1 LPLSLF
7 LLLAGSQ
14 NKTAENYDSLKI
26 ENSILKVLVYFD
38 IFNYPLTE
46 KEIRSFLDNP
56 YDEDEFINSFN
67 ALLRSQKIFQL
78 KEFYSLQRNL
88 SLAERRRKGN
98 ELARTLLTRAEKIAK
113 LFYKF
118 PYVRAVGVS
127 GSVSKNFADENSDI
141 DYFIITKANRLWIAR
156 TLLHLLRKNPFLKDR
171 NEHYCMNYFVDEE
184 DLLIEEKNVY
194 TATELFTIIPMA
206 GNGSMKNFFEANTWS
221 VDYFPTLALP
231 IVKEDI
237 KKPSLPFKKLVELM
251 LNNKLG
257 NSLDNYLMRLTT
269 RRWKK
274 KENEERLNTKG
285 ERMGLKTGKHFSKPN
300 PIFFHDWFIAKFEKK
315 MEEKKKEWGL

>member
-1 LPLSLF
+1 
-7 LLLAGSQ
+7 
-14 NKTAENYDSLKI
+14 LKI

-46 KEIRSFLDNP
+46 KEIRSFLDNSC
-56 YDEDEFINSFN
+56 DEIEFNNSFN
-67 ALLRSQKIFQL
+67 QLLRSQRIFQL
-78 KEFYSLQRNL
+78 HEFYSLKHDL
-88 SLAERRRKGN
+88 SLADRRRKGN
-98 ELARTLLTRAEKIAK
+98 ELATILLAKAEKIAK
-113 LFYKF
+113 LVYKF
-118 PYVRAVGVS
+118 PYVRSVGIS
-127 GSVSKNFADENSDI
+127 GSVSKNFADENADI

-156 TLLHLLRKNPFLKDR
+156 TLLHLFKKNPFLKNR

-206 GNGSMKNFFEANTWS
+206 GNGSMKKFFKANTWS
-221 VDYFPTLALP
+221 FSYFPNRGLP
-231 IVKEDI
+231 TVKEDI
-237 KKPSLPFKKLVELM
+237 KKSSPWFKKLAESI

-257 NSLDNYLMRLTT
+257 DSLDNYLMRLTT

-274 KENEERLNTKG
+274 KEDEQRLNTKG

-300 PIFFHDWFIAKFEKK
+300 PIFFHDWFMGKYEKRI
-315 MEEKKKEWGL
+315 EEKKKEWGL